1 MKMNTYFRKNSKN
14 KAIFATVSFCIFLI
28 SQFTQS
34 QENTNTDTTVSVVTN
49 EYSVVDLNKDKRLN
63 WAEIYENYKTALN
76 EVNWD
81 SNKVFTNFDKNR
93 NESIDATEFSD
104 FYQSLNSELER
115 SGSPESYTFFK

>member
-1 MKMNTYFRKNSKN
+1 MNTYFRKNSKN